1 MSVTTATA
9 NDVLTALRDELVN
22 RGLVRRPSVAAPA
35 TPAHVEPL
43 GGAPA
48 PGDKAGVEDDPGLVL
63 TLRMSGYTAD
73 APYAPTRTVIVDVL
87 YRSRTTAG
95 LKRGRDLDAAIVE
108 AIVRRPDYG
117 YGWLMGDVPGPG
129 LLVVSSAVYGGLGR
143 IGIDETGTV
152 DELAKYAFE
161 TL

>member
-1 MSVTTATA
+1 LGTPS
-9 NDVLTALRDELVN
+9 DE
-22 RGLVRRPSVAAPA
+22 RHHRHRKRRPHRAPRRA
-35 TPAHVEPL
+35 RQPRPRPPAERR
-43 GGAPA
+43 GAR
-48 PGDKAGVEDDPGLVL
+48 DPPPPPP
-63 TLRMSGYTAD
+63 AD